1 MEEKLIKGYKH
12 EIFIGLKDQDKYEEI
27 LSIED
32 FKEILCEI
40 CAKDNICFTLLTQL
54 GGYSHNKGYTTE
66 NSLRIVIVGTD
77 DEKIYA
83 LGEALK
89 MRINTDTILI
99 TKSEI
104 EYTFM

>member
-1 MEEKLIKGYKH
+1 MEEKLTKGYKH

-27 LSIED
+27 LSVED

-66 NSLRIVIVGTD
+66 NSLRIVIVGTS

-83 LGEALK
+83 LGETLK

-104 EYTFM
+104 EYSFM